1 MIILIGLNLGRTD
14 LEKIALV
21 SLKNGYWSEYMLRI
35 DHMAVVC
42 AIGGIVLALGCD
54 SYRVAYDKG
63 IDISLRD
70 RKVHAQSQVTVFN
83 ESKLFV
89 RCEFVSDVDDP
100 FSINKMWLSVLKQGS
115 ELRYPVLVESKDK
128 QVYALSANL
137 ISNAKG
143 SKEYKKVILFGKVT
157 AMDKKEAEAILCGDN
172 AVAIEFEVSEWG
184 HYNASTNVV
193 IMMTRH
199 S

>member
-1 MIILIGLNLGRTD
+1 
-14 LEKIALV
+14 
-21 SLKNGYWSEYMLRI
+21 
-35 DHMAVVC
+35 
-42 AIGGIVLALGCD
+42 
-54 SYRVAYDKG
+54 
-63 IDISLRD
+63 
-70 RKVHAQSQVTVFN
+70 
-83 ESKLFV
+83 
-89 RCEFVSDVDDP
+89 
-100 FSINKMWLSVLKQGS
+100 MWLSVLKQGS

>member
-1 MIILIGLNLGRTD
+1 LIILIGLNLGRTD

-21 SLKNGYWSEYMLRI
+21 SLKNGYWSEYMLHI
-35 DHMAVVC
+35 NHMAVVYAVC
-42 AIGGIVLALGCD
+42 GIVLALGCD
-54 SYRVAYDKG
+54 SYQVAYDKG
-63 IDISLRD
+63 IDMSLGD
-70 RKVHAQSQVTVFN
+70 RKIHAQSQVMVFN

-100 FSINKMWLSVLKQGS
+100 FSVNKMWLSVLKQGS

-128 QVYALSANL
+128 QVHALSADL

-157 AMDKKEAEAILCGDN
+157 AMDKKEAKAILYGDN

-184 HYNASTNVV
+184 HYNASANVV
-193 IMMTRH
+193 IMMSRH